1 MTMLEATQ
9 LSNIYNTLLQIKTSG
24 KDTVLM
30 GKCLETFERL
40 LTTAEITMVDS
51 AEVQEG

>member
-24 KDTVLM
+24 KDTIIM
-30 GKCLETFERL
+30 GKCLEAFEVF
-40 LTTAEITMVDS
+40 LTTANI
-51 AEVQEG
+51 AEEQQENKEG

>member
-30 GKCLETFERL
+30 GKCLEAFEIF
-40 LTTAEITMVDS
+40 LTKANIEEEKIEDKG
-51 AEVQEG
+51 E

>member
-24 KDTVLM
+24 KDTVIM
-30 GKCLETFERL
+30 GKCLEAFEIF
-40 LTTAEITMVDS
+40 LTNTQIDTQKEEDKG
-51 AEVQEG
+51 E